1 MMLVE
6 AGLLQSRCA
15 RLSDRFKAAWTA
27 QQVLTAVYQHF
38 LREPCEPVASFSTIA
53 QRIRDVQ
60 SALNGTWPSASAT
73 AVDQLEDEIDELSRR
88 LLIADDR
95 VAPSLLRRFYER
107 LESAEPWIF
116 DNLIRFYFHADAVEG
131 DTRDKIDLL
140 ITRLGEEFDADR
152 GEYVIREMLELRQ
165 RIVAL
170 VSLLHV
176 APAPRTEVVQLIRAL
191 RSMRADIESAD
202 HFDDLLNRNLL
213 RHGRT
218 FKHRIGDL

>member
-27 QQVLTAVYQHF
+27 QQVLTAAYQHF

-95 VAPSLLRRFYER
+95 VAPSLLRRFDER
-107 LESAEPWIF
+107 LESAEP
-116 DNLIRFYFHADAVEG
+116 G
-131 DTRDKIDLL
+131 
-140 ITRLGEEFDADR
+140 
-152 GEYVIREMLELRQ
+152 
-165 RIVAL
+165 IV
-170 VSLLHV
+170 
-176 APAPRTEVVQLIRAL
+176 
-191 RSMRADIESAD
+191 D
-202 HFDDLLNRNLL
+202 NLL
-213 RHGRT
+213 RLNFRAEAVV
-218 FKHRIGDL
+218 GDRRD